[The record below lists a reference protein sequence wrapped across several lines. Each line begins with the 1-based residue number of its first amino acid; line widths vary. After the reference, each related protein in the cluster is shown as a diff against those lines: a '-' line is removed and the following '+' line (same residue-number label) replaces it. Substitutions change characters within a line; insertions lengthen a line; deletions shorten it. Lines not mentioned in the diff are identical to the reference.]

1 MKFYSWWLHFA
12 YWWRILMI
20 LIDWLM
26 INTNPPRYFD
36 GVTQVIV
43 LLKSQNFHGVR
54 VRVRVT
60 SMSYS
65 FRRWMRFW
73 LRRMKVREGFFYEK
87 VGEGRFLRG
96 DCRNCVG
103 KTDYILHLTMYRNL
117 QSNYRVWD
125 TVHWHMLLCQE
136 KRIYMRFKSVIS
148 YKMAR

>member
-1 MKFYSWWLHFA
+1 
-12 YWWRILMI
+12 MI

-65 FRRWMRFW
+65 LRRWMRF
-73 LRRMKVREGFFYEK
+73 
-87 VGEGRFLRG
+87 
-96 DCRNCVG
+96 
-103 KTDYILHLTMYRNL
+103 
-117 QSNYRVWD
+117 
-125 TVHWHMLLCQE
+125 
-136 KRIYMRFKSVIS
+136 
-148 YKMAR
+148 